1 MFGDRVATHE
11 PGRDYASRTQR
22 TSVPKFGGLPN
33 IKRPMRNTFD
43 ANHTAPTTPRT
54 PIAID
59 SHTCHVGGGCDEA
72 SRSNMPNE
80 LTGGRKL
87 TTTESV
93 ESGSREI
100 GFSRW
105 CWIAGRFLDL
115 SWNRFV
121 HGLILVP

>member
-1 MFGDRVATHE
+1 
-11 PGRDYASRTQR
+11 

-59 SHTCHVGGGCDEA
+59 SHTCHVGGGGDEA
-72 SRSNMPNE
+72 SRSNMQHA
-80 LTGGRKL
+80 LTGGRHSDRPNALTGGGKL

-100 GFSRW
+100 GIQR
-105 CWIAGRFLDL
+105 I
-115 SWNRFV
+115 
-121 HGLILVP
+121 HGTMSSSVIGNIND